1 MEEQT
6 ATVRCDKDSHRGT
19 RRSWGGTGR
28 GRPAWTGGA
37 GLKKQFSEE
46 MPTKLRP
53 RDGGIWQRHSRGN
66 SPRVRP
72 QGQGLLETADSSVWA
87 DSEGAGRAR
96 PGDEARRSAPLPEVA
111 IPSRPVHPFP
121 RALCFCPD
129 LQRGDSPG
137 TEQDWSRVLLS
148 WRLGAPS
155 PSTSSPHQP
164 SLQRALRL
172 GSDSG
177 RACLTFSPGTYASAS
192 VGPGSLLCPLC
203 LSGSALALGVVVALR
218 LAAVPVPVLLG
229 ALDSG
234 SGSSSG
240 CGSP

>member
-1 MEEQT
+1 MAVETGWRRTWRNRRLPYGVTRT
-6 ATVRCDKDSHRGT
+6 ATDRGT

-129 LQRGDSPG
+129 LLG
-137 TEQDWSRVLLS
+137 
-148 WRLGAPS
+148 RLPWN
-155 PSTSSPHQP
+155 
-164 SLQRALRL
+164 RAGLE
-172 GSDSG
+172 
-177 RACLTFSPGTYASAS
+177 
-192 VGPGSLLCPLC
+192 
-203 LSGSALALGVVVALR
+203 
-218 LAAVPVPVLLG
+218 
-229 ALDSG
+229 
-234 SGSSSG
+234 
-240 CGSP
+240 